1 MLRKETI
8 HSFFQTLFGFRKA
21 RSPLHIVLIALVHLL
36 AWSLLFLLPLP
47 LYPSRTNFP
56 EFLERE
62 LIDKLMLVAL
72 FYLHYYLL
80 IPLLFERKRYGKFFL
95 AVVGSFLLYFFVLIQ
110 TRPLNIFIARGPV
123 RMGLSIE
130 AGQSAADSS
139 QVVNNRFRR
148 TVPERQIADYKLA
161 TRKNDISKDSIQY
174 ILPPD
179 MMENQRQ
186 IAGIP
191 LPMLAIALNRTS
203 SSFMLILLLAGFI
216 RLSFSFIRSQNEKKV
231 LENAQLNAEVEL
243 LRSQINPHFLFNTL
257 NSIYSQAHAKSENT
271 EHSILKL
278 SEILRYALYD
288 SGAREVPLENDIHY
302 IRNYIELQ
310 RLRLSNRVSIDFQV
324 NGLEPGQQIAPML
337 LISFIENAF
346 KHGISYTQPS
356 SISIRLDLSHSDL
369 HLTVKNPIVENDN
382 TENKESGGLGI
393 RNVTRRLQLLY
404 PGKHQLEIARE
415 SRHYIVQLYLNLAH
429 D

>member
-80 IPLLFERKRYGKFFL
+80 IPLLFERKRYSKFFL
-95 AVVGSFLLYFFVLIQ
+95 AVVGSFLLYFFIIIQ
-110 TRPLNIFIARGPV
+110 TRPLNIFITRTPMRV
-123 RMGLSIE
+123 GLSIE
-130 AGQSAADSS
+130 AGHTSNDSLL
-139 QVVNNRFRR
+139 VTNNRFRR
-148 TVPERQIADYKLA
+148 TRPDRPLADYKLGQ
-161 TRKNDISKDSIQY
+161 RRRNFSNDSDQFIF
-174 ILPPD
+174 PPE
-179 MMENQRQ
+179 MEGNQREF
-186 IAGIP
+186 GGVP